1 MLKKEYKNILI
12 LFIILLLIILIP
24 TGFNLFGSDTD
35 WLNQHTIFPEYF
47 RQLFYDT
54 GEIIPQFSLNYG
66 AGQNM
71 FNFAYYGILNP
82 IILISYLLP
91 FVPMQYYIIG
101 INIIILFVSV
111 LLFYKWLRNND
122 FSESLSLI
130 TSIIFITAGPI
141 IFQMHR
147 HIMFVNYI
155 PFLILALIGTD
166 LYINKNRK
174 ILLIISVFLMIMT
187 SFYFSVGSI
196 AMLICYFIFKKI
208 KVRKKI
214 EMKTFIKEILL
225 FLLNIL
231 LAISMSAI
239 ILLPIFYTIL
249 QIRNGNI
256 YNLID
261 LFIINIK
268 PTKILYGAYSLG
280 LTCIAFIS
288 ILWFI
293 YVKKKNYRFLGIT
306 LLLLFFIPMFTCLLN
321 GGLYFRAK
329 VFIPFIP
336 LICMMI
342 GIFLKN
348 LTENKINIKNFI
360 IFLFIV
366 NIFVVASKTDSL
378 LYYIDF
384 FTLIII
390 FILFKKFNNPKI
402 VYIPVVLLSLFS
414 GFYMNFTEDYVSYE
428 KYDEIYNVNYD
439 SLLKDIDTNY
449 RVNNLVNS
457 NYTVN
462 KIYNKSYYTTNI
474 YSSTYNN
481 YYYKFVRD
489 EFKTSNP
496 YYNSFLIG
504 SVNNILFDTYMGNKY
519 LISNTFPGN
528 GYELLNEVNDIKI
541 YENENAFSIGF
552 VNTNLMSEK
561 YYDTLQYPYNVEAII
576 NNTIVNDDIENEYYS
591 NIKKV
596 KLEYTSEIENLKVK
610 KSNNKYIITANEDGK
625 IYISLREPLKNQIL
639 FIDFDGLKPNSCE
652 EKEISITING
662 IKNSLTCDEWI
673 YPNNNNIFHYVI
685 SEDNLQNLTLEFTKG
700 NYTIENINV
709 YTLDYD
715 KIIKNYDKFIINSI
729 KNNKIEGNINV
740 TSDGY
745 FNLTIPFDKGF
756 TVYLDNKKIDYELV
770 NRAFIGFPIT
780 KGEHNIKIVY
790 NSPLLKEGKIVTII
804 SMVIFLGIVGKEV
817 EKRKLLKKVGR

>member
-1 MLKKEYKNILI
+1 M
-12 LFIILLLIILIP
+12 
-24 TGFNLFGSDTD
+24 
-35 WLNQHTIFPEYF
+35 
-47 RQLFYDT
+47 
-54 GEIIPQFSLNYG
+54 
-66 AGQNM
+66 
-71 FNFAYYGILNP
+71 
-82 IILISYLLP
+82 
-91 FVPMQYYIIG
+91 
-101 INIIILFVSV
+101 
-111 LLFYKWLRNND
+111 
-122 FSESLSLI
+122 
-130 TSIIFITAGPI
+130 
-141 IFQMHR
+141 
-147 HIMFVNYI
+147 
-155 PFLILALIGTD
+155 
-166 LYINKNRK
+166 
-174 ILLIISVFLMIMT
+174 
-187 SFYFSVGSI
+187 
-196 AMLICYFIFKKI
+196 
-208 KVRKKI
+208 
-214 EMKTFIKEILL
+214 
-225 FLLNIL
+225 
-231 LAISMSAI
+231 
-239 ILLPIFYTIL
+239 
-249 QIRNGNI
+249 
-256 YNLID
+256 
-261 LFIINIK
+261 
-268 PTKILYGAYSLG
+268 
-280 LTCIAFIS
+280 
-288 ILWFI
+288 
-293 YVKKKNYRFLGIT
+293 
-306 LLLLFFIPMFTCLLN
+306 LLLFFIPMFTCLLN